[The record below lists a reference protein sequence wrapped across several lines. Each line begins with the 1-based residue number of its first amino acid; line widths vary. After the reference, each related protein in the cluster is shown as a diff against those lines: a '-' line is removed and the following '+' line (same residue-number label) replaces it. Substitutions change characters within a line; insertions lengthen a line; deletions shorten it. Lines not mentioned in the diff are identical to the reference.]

1 MNRQQELLA
10 GNSAVNYEKF
20 ETWARAGPKDTPA
33 EQGTGA
39 GKNGDLM
46 GFVWILYIYNYI
58 WIYMDLYGSEVIQ
71 TLFSRKGQ
79 CEQCEEVTV
88 FSCLFSTSRP
98 SVCGS

>member
-46 GFVWILYIYNYI
+46 GFVWILYIYITIYGFI
-58 WIYMDLYGSEVIQ
+58 WIYMDLKSFRLCFLEKDNVNNV
-71 TLFSRKGQ
+71 KK
-79 CEQCEEVTV
+79 
-88 FSCLFSTSRP
+88 
-98 SVCGS
+98 

>member
-1 MNRQQELLA
+1 MILILYLYHIFIRFTYLFHFRTAVLVSHPMNRQQELLA

-46 GFVWILYIYNYI
+46 GFVWILYIYI
-58 WIYMDLYGSEVIQ
+58 
-71 TLFSRKGQ
+71 
-79 CEQCEEVTV
+79 
-88 FSCLFSTSRP
+88 
-98 SVCGS
+98 